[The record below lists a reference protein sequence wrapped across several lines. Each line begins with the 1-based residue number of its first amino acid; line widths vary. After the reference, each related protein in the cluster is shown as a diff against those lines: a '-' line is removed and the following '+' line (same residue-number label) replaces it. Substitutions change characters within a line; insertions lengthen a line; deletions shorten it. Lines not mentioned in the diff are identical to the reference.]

1 MKTTDI
7 VNQREP
13 ALDLLRIL
21 SMIMV
26 VCLHCCNHGGVLG
39 EGLAPGTV
47 NWVLANTVFAL
58 AFVSVNCF
66 VLLSG
71 YFQCTSQFKLRRF
84 ASTWLQTFFYSVLLC
99 LIINIICPG
108 ESISLI
114 KELIKSSIVVSMS
127 QYWFVTAY
135 LLMYAVSPFLN
146 CAIQAMDRTKHLLC
160 CMVLVGIFSVA
171 HNVVYINDF
180 GGVRGGSSFLWFCV
194 LYMIAAYFRLYLPRG
209 KWSAKGLFLAY
220 LLCALVIAAERV
232 AAEYITPMIFGRVAL
247 TSFFFSYNSIFTLAA
262 SCFLFLCFRE
272 LSISNQ
278 RVCRIISAV
287 APLAFGVYL
296 IHDNRFVRPIL
307 WEALKP
313 SAYVESPWLLLYMAL
328 CVIGI
333 FVICCIIE
341 KLRQILFSQCR
352 INALVKTWSDK
363 VQNAVLQ
370 RLEATAKINADED

>member
-1 MKTTDI
+1 MNAATI

-26 VCLHCCNHGGVLG
+26 VCLHCCNHGGLV
-39 EGLAPGTV
+39 EGALVPGTV
-47 NWVLANTVFAL
+47 NYVLGNTVFAL

-71 YFQCTSQFKLRRF
+71 YFQCTSRFKLSRA
-84 ASTWLQTFFYSVLLC
+84 ASTWLQAFFYSVLFC
-99 LIINIICPG
+99 LVINIIYPG
-108 ESISLI
+108 EGISLV
-114 KELIKSSIVVSMS
+114 KELIKSGMVVSMS

-160 CMVLVGIFSVA
+160 CMVLIGIFSVA
-171 HNVVYINDF
+171 HNIVYINDF
-180 GGVRGGSSFLWFCV
+180 GGVRGGSSFLWFCII
-194 LYMIAAYFRLYLPRG
+194 YMIAAYFRLYRPQG
-209 KWSAKGLFLAY
+209 KRSAKGLFFAY
-220 LLCALVIAAERV
+220 LLCALVTAAERV
-232 AAEYITPMIFGRVAL
+232 AAQYITPMIFGRVVL
-247 TSFFFSYNSIFTLAA
+247 NSLFFSYNSIFTLAA

-307 WEALKP
+307 WESLNPA
-313 SAYVESPWLLLYMAL
+313 AYAESPWLFLYMAL

-333 FVICCIIE
+333 FAICCVIE
-341 KLRQILFSQCR
+341 KLRQIIFTQCR
-352 INALVKTWSDK
+352 INALVKNWSDK
-363 VQNAVLQ
+363 VQSAVLQ
-370 RLEATAKINADED
+370 RLETNRKNKN

>member
-1 MKTTDI
+1 MTKERDI
-7 VNQREP
+7 G
-13 ALDLLRIL
+13 LDLLRII

-26 VCLHCCNHGGVLG
+26 VCLHCCNHGGLV
-39 EGLAPGTV
+39 EGTLVPGTV
-47 NWVLANTVFAL
+47 NWVLGNTVFAL
-58 AFVSVNCF
+58 VFVSVNCF

-71 YFQCTSQFKLRRF
+71 YFQCTSRFKPSRF
-84 ASTWLQTFFYSVLLC
+84 ASTWLQAFFYSVLFC
-99 LIINIICPG
+99 LVINIICPG
-108 ESISLI
+108 ESISLV
-114 KELIKSSIVVSMS
+114 KELTQSGMVVSMS

-146 CAIQAMDRTKHLLC
+146 CAIQAMARTKHLLC

-180 GGVRGGSSFLWFCV
+180 GGVRGGSSFLWFCI
-194 LYMIAAYFRLYLPRG
+194 LYMIAAYFRLYLMRG
-209 KWSAKGLFLAY
+209 RMSAKRLFFAY

-232 AAEYITPMIFGRVAL
+232 AAQYITPMIFGRVAL
-247 TSFFFSYNSIFTLAA
+247 NSLFFSYNSIFTLAA

-307 WEALKP
+307 WEALNP
-313 SAYVESPWLLLYMAL
+313 TAYAESPWLLLYMAL

-333 FVICCIIE
+333 FAICCVME
-341 KLRQILFSQCR
+341 KLRQIIFTQCR
-352 INALVKTWSDK
+352 IDVLVTNWSDR
-363 VQNAVLQ
+363 VQGTALQ
-370 RLEATAKINADED
+370 RLETTAKNRD